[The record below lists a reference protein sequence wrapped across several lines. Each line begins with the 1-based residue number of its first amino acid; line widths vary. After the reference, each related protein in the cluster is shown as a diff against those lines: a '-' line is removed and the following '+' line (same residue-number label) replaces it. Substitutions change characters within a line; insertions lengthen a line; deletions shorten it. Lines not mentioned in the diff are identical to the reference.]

1 MRITDRSHLEPLL
14 APLAPGPEAPPLD
27 ERADFAWLDEEM
39 MKIGSL
45 QHGEMDWA
53 GAEARAAR
61 LLGEAGKDLRVLGH
75 LLHCLQHDAAPRRF
89 TLSLELLAGSLAA
102 WWENATPYAG
112 PRCARARP
120 KLFAQ
125 FTQRAVKLAGGLRFT
140 QAAQHDEALTA
151 LATLHGAAAAREL
164 PLGALEELQ
173 RLLERLA
180 PGQPADQGGEATPA
194 DAGGMAAAAAAPPP
208 AAPEARLEAGNE
220 RGNRQAL
227 LAMADFLN
235 DQAPGEALGYRLR
248 RHATWG
254 PIQSLPAARDDGR
267 TELAPIA
274 ADRVADYREALARG
288 GDAALW
294 RRIETSLALS
304 PYWLEGHRLSAGL
317 AAHLGHPRCA
327 EAIRDEAARFVARLP
342 GLEALRFNDG
352 SPFVDDDTRRWLQ
365 PAAAPAMAGGGA
377 GGDPWQAGLE
387 EARERLA
394 EGDLAAAL
402 AGLDQGLAAAHSP
415 RDAAYW
421 RLASADLFHE
431 AGLAALATQH
441 YRAVQQSIAGI
452 GLEAWEP
459 ALLARLEEALQ

>member
-1 MRITDRSHLEPLL
+1 MRITDRSHLETLL
-14 APLAPGPEAPPLD
+14 APLAPSPEAPPLD

-61 LLGEAGKDLRVLGH
+61 LLAEAGKDLRVLGH
-75 LLHCLQHDAAPRRF
+75 LLHCLQHDASPRRF
-89 TLSLELLAGSLAA
+89 SLSLELLGGSLAA
-102 WWENATPYAG
+102 WWESATPYAG
-112 PRCARARP
+112 PRGARARP

-151 LATLHGAAAAREL
+151 LAALHDAAAAREL
-164 PLGALEELQ
+164 PLDALEELQ
-173 RLLERLA
+173 RELQRLA
-180 PGQPADQGGEATPA
+180 PGQPADQGEAKPA
-194 DAGGMAAAAAAPPP
+194 GAGTSAPAAAPAPS
-208 AAPEARLEAGNE
+208 APEARLEAGNE

-235 DQAPGEALGYRLR
+235 DQVPDEALGYRLR
-248 RHATWG
+248 RHAVWG
-254 PIQSLPAARDDGR
+254 PIQSLPVARDEGR

-274 ADRVADYREALARG
+274 ADRAADYREALARG

-317 AAHLGHPRCA
+317 AERLGHPRCA

-402 AGLDQGLAAAHSP
+402 AGLDQGLAAAQAP

-421 RLASADLFHE
+421 RLASADLLHE
-431 AGLAALATQH
+431 AGLAALASQH

-459 ALLARLEEALQ
+459 ALLVRLEEALQ

>member
-1 MRITDRSHLEPLL
+1 MRITDRTHLEPLL
-14 APLAPGPEAPPLD
+14 APLAPAPEAPPLD
-27 ERADFAWLDEEM
+27 ELADFAWLDEEM

-61 LLGEAGKDLRVLGH
+61 LLAEAGKDLRVLGH
-75 LLHCLQHDAAPRRF
+75 LLHCLQHDASPRRF

-102 WWENATPYAG
+102 WWESATPYAG
-112 PRCARARP
+112 PRGARARP
-120 KLFAQ
+120 KLFTQ
-125 FTQRAVKLAGGLRFT
+125 FTQRAVKLAGGLRFS
-140 QAAQHDEALTA
+140 QASHHDDA
-151 LATLHGAAAAREL
+151 LAALAALNDAAAAREL
-164 PLGALEELQ
+164 PLDALEELQ

-180 PGQPADQGGEATPA
+180 PGQPADQGEAAKPAGAGTTPPA
-194 DAGGMAAAAAAPPP
+194 TAPAP
-208 AAPEARLEAGNE
+208 AAPEARLESGNE

-235 DQAPGEALGYRLR
+235 DQVPDEALGYRLR
-248 RHATWG
+248 RHAVWSL
-254 PIQSLPAARDDGR
+254 IQSLPAARDDGR

-274 ADRVADYREALARG
+274 ADRAADYREALARG
-288 GDAALW
+288 GDTALW

-317 AAHLGHPRCA
+317 AERLGHPRCA

-342 GLEALRFNDG
+342 GLEGLRFNDG
-352 SPFVDDDTRRWLQ
+352 SPFVDDETRRWLQ
-365 PAAAPAMAGGGA
+365 PAAAPAMAAGGA
-377 GGDPWQAGLE
+377 GGDPWQAGLD

-402 AGLDQGLAAAHSP
+402 AGLDQGLAAAQAP

-421 RLASADLFHE
+421 RLASADLLRE

-441 YRAVQQSIAGI
+441 YRAIQQSIAEI

>member
-14 APLAPGPEAPPLD
+14 APLATRPEAPPLD
-27 ERADFAWLDEEM
+27 ELADFAWLDEEM

-61 LLGEAGKDLRVLGH
+61 LLAEAGKDLRVLGH
-75 LLHCLQHDAAPRRF
+75 LLHCLQHDASPRRF

-102 WWENATPYAG
+102 WWESAAPYAG
-112 PRCARARP
+112 PRGARARP

-151 LATLHGAAAAREL
+151 LAALHDAAAAREL

-173 RLLERLA
+173 RELQRLA
-180 PGQPADQGGEATPA
+180 PGQSADQGEAAKPA
-194 DAGGMAAAAAAPPP
+194 GAGTAAPAAAPPP

-235 DQAPGEALGYRLR
+235 DQVPDEALGYRLR
-248 RHATWG
+248 RHAVWG
-254 PIQSLPAARDDGR
+254 SIQSLPAARDDGR

-274 ADRVADYREALARG
+274 ADRAADYREALARG

-317 AAHLGHPRCA
+317 AERLGHPRCA

-402 AGLDQGLAAAHSP
+402 AGLDQGLAAAQAP

-421 RLASADLFHE
+421 RLASADLLHE
-431 AGLAALATQH
+431 AGLAALASQH